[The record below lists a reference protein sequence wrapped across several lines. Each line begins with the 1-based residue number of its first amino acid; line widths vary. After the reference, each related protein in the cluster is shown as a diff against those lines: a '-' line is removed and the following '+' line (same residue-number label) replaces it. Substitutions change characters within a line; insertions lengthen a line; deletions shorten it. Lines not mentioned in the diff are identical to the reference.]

1 MRPGTLCGL
10 VMAAAVAS
18 VVDPVEAQEA
28 TAQRQNLV
36 GKVHDKSR
44 AARKRQEFSLSDE
57 SARLH
62 NRYARAQ
69 REIEDATGITFSMEA
84 SLTSQWGTPNG
95 GFGSFQTMFTPVVNW
110 AAFNLAEVGA
120 GSFQFHFLSANYLS
134 ATDATALGNAINI
147 ISPINNQPTANN
159 QFMQLTYTHS
169 FPGNWLS
176 LSFGQYPFSNF
187 DGNAYAND
195 QQVTF
200 IGYSMTQ
207 NGSQNYAQAGIGA
220 YAQINP
226 TREITLAAGF
236 QDANDISGSYIQT
249 STLGQGQYA
258 WFGYGAWSPTIY
270 GWGQGTYSLLYY
282 NQPGV
287 TIQPIASEG
296 LSFNAA
302 QPIGHQLGLFV
313 RANTAWRSSFAI
325 QSSIAAGAVVNDPLR
340 RSPDDQIGLAFA
352 WNATNMSLYT
362 GTTARP
368 SETMLEAYWSWSI
381 YRTLLVTPDIQLHL
395 QPALAPSSDLS
406 AVFTIRVT
414 QLF

>member
-1 MRPGTLCGL
+1 MRPATVCGL
-10 VMAAAVAS
+10 ILAASAAWA
-18 VVDPVEAQEA
+18 DPVEAQDSRS
-28 TAQRQNLV
+28 QKQNLV
-36 GKVHDKSR
+36 GKVHDKNR
-44 AARKRQEFSLSDE
+44 AAKKRQEFSLSE
-57 SARLH
+57 QSTRLH
-62 NRYARAQ
+62 ARYAKAQ
-69 REIEDATGITFSMEA
+69 KEIEEATGITFSMEA
-84 SLTSQWGTPNG
+84 SVMSQWGTPNG
-95 GFGSFQTMFTPVVNW
+95 GFGAVQTMFTPAVDW
-110 AAFNLAEVGA
+110 AAFSIPGVGA

-159 QFMQLTYTHS
+159 QFVQLTYTHS
-169 FPGNWLS
+169 FPGNWLAV
-176 LSFGQYPFSNF
+176 SFGQYPFSNF

-200 IGYSMTQ
+200 IGFSMTQ

-220 YAQINP
+220 YGQINP
-226 TREITLAAGF
+226 TRDITLAAGF

-258 WFGYGAWSPTIY
+258 WFGYGAWSPTIS

-282 NQPGV
+282 NQPSV

-302 QPIGHQLGLFV
+302 QPIGDRLGLFV

-325 QSSIAAGAVVNDPLR
+325 QSSIAAGGVVNDPLR
-340 RSPDDQIGLAFA
+340 RSPEDQIGLAMA
-352 WNATNMSLYT
+352 WNATNMSLYA
-362 GTTARP
+362 GTNARP
-368 SETMLEAYWSWSI
+368 SETMLEFYWSWSV
-381 YRTLLVTPDIQLHL
+381 YRTLLITPDIQLYL
-395 QPALAPSSDLS
+395 QPALAPSADLS

>member
-1 MRPGTLCGL
+1 MRPATRCGL
-10 VMAAAVAS
+10 VLAAALLSAE
-18 VVDPVEAQEA
+18 PVEAQQA
-28 TAQRQNLV
+28 GSQRQSLV
-36 GKVHDKSR
+36 GKVHDKNR
-44 AARKRQEFSLSDE
+44 AARKRHELSLADE
-57 SARLH
+57 ADHLH
-62 NRYARAQ
+62 RRFARARQ
-69 REIEDATGITFSMEA
+69 EIEEATGITFSMEA

-95 GFGSFQTMFTPVVNW
+95 GFGAFQTMFTPAVNW
-110 AAFNLAEVGA
+110 AAFDLPEVGA
-120 GSFQFHFLSANYLS
+120 GSFQFHFLSANYLT
-134 ATDATALGNAINI
+134 ATDATALGGSINL

-159 QFMQLTYTHS
+159 QFVQVTYTHS

-176 LSFGQYPFSNF
+176 LSFGQYPLSNF

-195 QQVTF
+195 QQVNF
-200 IGYSMTQ
+200 IGFSLTQ

-220 YAQINP
+220 YAQVNP

-249 STLGQGQYA
+249 TTFGQGQYA
-258 WFGYGAWSPTIY
+258 WFGYGAWSPTIS

-282 NQPGV
+282 SQPSV

-302 QPIGHQLGLFV
+302 QPIGERLGLFV

-325 QSSIAAGAVVNDPLR
+325 QSSIAAGGVVNDPLR
-340 RSPDDQIGLAFA
+340 RSPQDQIGLAMA
-352 WNATNMSLYT
+352 WNATNMSLFAGT
-362 GTTARP
+362 GARP

-381 YRTLLVTPDIQLHL
+381 YRTLVVTPDIQLYL